1 LFEVFLEEDDG
12 KDEVII
18 SKGPLNGT

>member
-1 LFEVFLEEDDG
+1 MAKVEDIYKMKMNG

-18 SKGPLNGT
+18 SGRFV